1 MSASDFYRRVS
12 LFAISILV
20 IIAFIIFISF
30 FEAWAKAYLVASFSF
45 SLDPEGRL
53 IAQTEDQSPGMILST
68 GINLAETLLKFL
80 RVILWM
86 ALVVV
91 IVRYL
96 IQLIF
101 SPWIRGKTQSE
112 IASLIKSVI
121 SFIIYAIAFFIII
134 QQHYPNVQ
142 LAPLF
147 TGSAIIGIVVGLALQ
162 ETLGNLFAGI
172 ALQADQI
179 FQVGDVVTISNRGT
193 GVVESVS
200 WRGIKIRTFQN
211 KLLMISN
218 SVLGKETIEVAPHN
232 NLNSRLVYFSTTYD
246 SSPAH
251 TAKVV
256 REAVRTVENVSQ
268 KVRPV
273 VRIRNFGESGI
284 EWEIKYWLENY
295 SRYNET
301 DAQIRQRLW
310 YVFKREG
317 IHFPFPTRTISIQ
330 RKQPILTYE
339 EQADAVQE
347 ILGGIQIFAPLSQED
362 LEHLSAKSTRRIY
375 APGESIVRK
384 GQEGGSMF
392 VIVRGNVKVQ
402 LPLTEG
408 TKTINELKAGDFFGE
423 MSLLTGEPRSANV
436 VAEDETEV
444 LRISKDDLKPLFE
457 KNPELLKTISEIV
470 EQRRLLL
477 LEENNDE
484 QQEKSEISSG
494 LLSSIKNFFGIR

>member
-273 VRIRNFGESGI
+273 VRIRNFG
-284 EWEIKYWLENY
+284 
-295 SRYNET
+295 
-301 DAQIRQRLW
+301 
-310 YVFKREG
+310 
-317 IHFPFPTRTISIQ
+317 
-330 RKQPILTYE
+330 
-339 EQADAVQE
+339 
-347 ILGGIQIFAPLSQED
+347 
-362 LEHLSAKSTRRIY
+362 
-375 APGESIVRK
+375 
-384 GQEGGSMF
+384 
-392 VIVRGNVKVQ
+392 
-402 LPLTEG
+402 
-408 TKTINELKAGDFFGE
+408 
-423 MSLLTGEPRSANV
+423 
-436 VAEDETEV
+436 
-444 LRISKDDLKPLFE
+444 
-457 KNPELLKTISEIV
+457 
-470 EQRRLLL
+470 
-477 LEENNDE
+477 
-484 QQEKSEISSG
+484 
-494 LLSSIKNFFGIR
+494 